1 MRKRK
6 SQGLDLAL
14 VRYAVSNNKLER
26 YTVSNNNKNRSDA

>member
-1 MRKRK
+1 MNKRK

-14 VRYAVSNNKLER
+14 ERYTVSNNKLER